1 MNPSPTDPASLE
13 RLVATVFRADVRAQS
28 AYHVP
33 DAAGMVKLDAM
44 ENPYPLPAALRQ
56 ELALRLADVALNR
69 YPVPSYLALKE
80 AICRE
85 QQVPPGY
92 DVLLG
97 NGSDELISIIATA
110 CAGAGR
116 KVLAPEP
123 GFVMYAASARLAG
136 LDYVGVPLRA
146 DFTLDLPA
154 MLAALAQH
162 RPAVTYL
169 AYPNNPTGTLFDAQQ
184 VLQIVAAA
192 APFGIVVVDEAY
204 GPFAPHSL
212 MDQLPRFNNMVLM
225 RTVSK
230 LGLAGIRLGY
240 MAAAPA
246 LLRQFDKVRPPY
258 NINVLTETAALFMLE
273 HLDVLQAQAAR
284 LRAARA
290 ELASRMAQ
298 LPGVDVFPSAANF
311 VLIRVP
317 DADKVFAALAAR
329 KVLVKNAGR
338 MHGLLQNCLR
348 ITVGAEHENLLLL
361 AALAEALQVSPS
373 APINP

>member
-1 MNPSPTDPASLE
+1 MNPSPTDPACLDP
-13 RLVATVFRADVRAQS
+13 LVATVIRADVRAQS

-44 ENPYPLPAALRQ
+44 ENPYPLPAQLRQ

-69 YPVPSYLALKE
+69 YPVPSYLALKQ

-85 QQVPPGY
+85 QQVPSGY

-97 NGSDELISIIATA
+97 NGSDELISIISTA
-110 CAGAGR
+110 CAGDGR

-136 LDYVGVPLRA
+136 LEYVGVPLRA

-212 MDQLPRFNNMVLM
+212 MPALPRFNNLVLM

-273 HLDVLQAQAAR
+273 HLDVLQEQAAR
-284 LRAARA
+284 LRVARA
-290 ELASRMAQ
+290 ELSSRLAQ
-298 LPGVDVFPSAANF
+298 LGGVEVFPSAANF

-317 DADKVFAALAAR
+317 DADKVFAALVAR

-348 ITVGAEHENLLLL
+348 ITVGTEHENLLLL
-361 AALAEALQVSPS
+361 AALAEALQVSSS
-373 APINP
+373 APD

>member
-1 MNPSPTDPASLE
+1 MNRSPTDADPLAPLIAS
-13 RLVATVFRADVRAQS
+13 VIRADVRAQS

-44 ENPYPLPAALRQ
+44 ENPYTLPPALRQ
-56 ELALRLADVALNR
+56 QLALRLAEVELNR
-69 YPVPSYLALKE
+69 YPVPSYSALKQ

-85 QQVPPGY
+85 QQVPQGY

-97 NGSDELISIIATA
+97 NGSDELISIISTA

-123 GFVMYAASARLAG
+123 GFVMYAVSARLAG

-154 MLAALAQH
+154 MLAALEQH

-169 AYPNNPTGTLFDAQQ
+169 AYPNNPTGTLFDAQE

-192 APFGIVVVDEAY
+192 APFGLVVVDEAY

-212 MDQLPRFNNMVLM
+212 MDQLPRFNNLVLM

-230 LGLAGIRLGY
+230 LGLAGLRLGY
-240 MAAAPA
+240 MSAAPA
-246 LLRQFDKVRPPY
+246 LLREFDKVRPPY
-258 NINVLTETAALFMLE
+258 NINVLTEAAALFMLD
-273 HLDVLQAQAAR
+273 HLDVLQAQAAELRDARTGLSAR
-284 LRAARA
+284 LAG
-290 ELASRMAQ
+290 
-298 LPGVDVFPSAANF
+298 LPGVEVFPSAANF

-348 ITVGAEHENLLLL
+348 ITVGAEHENAQLL
-361 AALAEALQVSPS
+361 AALAEALQASSSTP
-373 APINP
+373 N

>member
-1 MNPSPTDPASLE
+1 MNRSAADADALDPLIAS
-13 RLVATVFRADVRAQS
+13 VIRADVRVQS

-44 ENPYPLPAALRQ
+44 ENPYPLPPALRQ
-56 ELALRLADVALNR
+56 QLAQRLAEVELNR
-69 YPVPSYLALKE
+69 YPVPSYLALKQ
-80 AICRE
+80 AICAR

-97 NGSDELISIIATA
+97 NGSDELISIISTA
-110 CAGAGR
+110 CAGQGR

-123 GFVMYAASARLAG
+123 GFVMYAASAGLAG
-136 LDYVGVPLRA
+136 LDYVGVALRP

-154 MLAALAQH
+154 MLAALQEH

-204 GPFAPHSL
+204 GPFSPHSL
-212 MDQLPRFNNMVLM
+212 MSELPRFNNLVLM

-240 MAAAPA
+240 MSAAPA

-258 NINVLTETAALFMLE
+258 NINVLTEAAALFMLE
-273 HLDVLQAQAAR
+273 HLDVLEAQAAR
-284 LRAARA
+284 LRTARA
-290 ELASRMAQ
+290 TLSADLAR
-298 LPGVDVFPSAANF
+298 LPGVEVFPSAANF

-317 DADKVFAALAAR
+317 DADKVFTALTR
-329 KVLVKNAGR
+329 RRVLVKNAGR

-348 ITVGAEHENLLLL
+348 ITVGTEHENLLLL
-361 AALAEALQVSPS
+361 TALAEALQVPSS
-373 APINP
+373 APN